1 MYNIRRINIIV
12 RDSQVFLWSK
22 EDVGLLFNSYIFV
35 LFFLPLTLLLYFG
48 ANRLGKERLA
58 QIILIVFSLYFY
70 SYFHL
75 NYLLIIVASV
85 LFNYACSRIIKR
97 KRQNGCVKWITAF
110 GILAN
115 VSVIFYFK
123 YFNFFLENINCIFS
137 VSLPLKE
144 ILMPLGISFFTFQQ
158 ISYLVD
164 SYKGETGEYSFVE
177 YALFV
182 VFFPQLIAGPIVL
195 HQEMIPQFRDPKRK
209 VFNQDKMAKGIWWL
223 AIGLAK
229 KVLIADTLGK
239 GVDWGYA
246 SPQLLGSFDTIL
258 LSFMYTLQIYF
269 DFSGYCD
276 MASGVASMFG
286 FELPRNFNSPYK
298 ATSINDFWDRWHMS
312 LSRFLQKYIY
322 IPLGGNRKG
331 LTRTLLNIMIVFLI
345 SGIWHGAAWT
355 FIAWGLIHGLA
366 SVIHRLIAPGWKRIP
381 KVLTWFMTFLFIN
394 FTWIFFRAGDFEQ
407 VKVLFSNLLK
417 PFRFSIAQGLQEQFH
432 YLEFTY
438 LADHISFLGDL
449 FGKYPGLPM
458 WIVFS
463 VALFIAL
470 IPRNCQ
476 EKRYSPTV
484 INAIYSVILLVWS
497 IMSFSGISIFLYFN
511 F

>member
-1 MYNIRRINIIV
+1 M
-12 RDSQVFLWSK
+12 
-22 EDVGLLFNSYIFV
+22 LFNSYVFI

-48 ANRLGKERLA
+48 ANRLGKTKLA
-58 QIILIVFSLYFY
+58 QIFLIMLSLYFY

-75 NYLLIIVASV
+75 NYLLIIIASV
-85 LFNYACSRIIKR
+85 IFNYVCSRMIIKR
-97 KRQNGCVKWITAF
+97 NQDGYAKLLMAF

-115 VSVIFYFK
+115 VGVIFYFK
-123 YFNFFLENINCIFS
+123 YFNFVLENVNMIFS
-137 VSLPLKE
+137 TSLSLKT

-164 SYKGETGEYSFVE
+164 SYKGETGGYDFVE

-182 VFFPQLIAGPIVL
+182 VFFPQLIAGPILL
-195 HQEMIPQFRDPKRK
+195 HQEMIPQFRDARRK
-209 VFNQDKMAKGIWWL
+209 VFNQDKMAKGVWWL

-246 SPQLLGSFDTIL
+246 SPQFLGSFDTIL
-258 LSFMYTLQIYF
+258 ISVMYSLQIYF

-286 FELPRNFNSPYK
+286 FELPQNFNSPYK
-298 ATSINDFWDRWHMS
+298 ATSITDFWDRWHMS

-331 LTRTLLNIMIVFLI
+331 MVRTLLNILIVFLI

-355 FIAWGLIHGLA
+355 FVVWGILHGMA
-366 SVIHRLIAPGWKRIP
+366 SVIHRLIAPAWKKIP
-381 KVLTWFMTFLFIN
+381 KVLTRLMTFLFVN
-394 FTWIFFRAGDFEQ
+394 FTWIFFRAENFEQ
-407 VKVLFSNLLK
+407 IKVLFANLFK
-417 PFRFSIAQGLQEQFH
+417 PFSISPVLGLQEQFH

-438 LADHISFLGDL
+438 LADHITFLGNL
-449 FGKYPGLPM
+449 FEKYPSIPM
-458 WIVFS
+458 WIILV

-470 IPRNCQ
+470 VSHNCW
-476 EKRYSPTV
+476 EKKFSPT
-484 INAIYSVILLVWS
+484 IMNAIGSIILLVWS

>member
-1 MYNIRRINIIV
+1 M
-12 RDSQVFLWSK
+12 
-22 EDVGLLFNSYIFV
+22 LFNSYVFI
-35 LFFLPLTLLLYFG
+35 LFFLPVTLLLYFG
-48 ANRLGKERLA
+48 ANRLGKSRLA
-58 QIILIVFSLYFY
+58 QIFLILLSVYFY
-70 SYFHL
+70 AYFHH
-75 NYLLIIVASV
+75 NYLIIIIVSV
-85 LFNYACSRIIKR
+85 LFNYGCSRMIIK
-97 KRQNGCVKWITAF
+97 KRQNGYVKWILLV

-115 VSVIFYFK
+115 ICVIFYFK
-123 YFNFFLENINCIFS
+123 YFNFFLENINMLFDAS
-137 VSLPLKE
+137 FTTRK

-164 SYKGETGEYSFVE
+164 SYKGETAGYDFVE

-195 HQEMIPQFRDPKRK
+195 HQEMIPQFRDIKRK
-209 VFNQDKMAKGIWWL
+209 EFNSDKMAKGLWWL

-246 SPQLLGSFDTIL
+246 SLQLLGGFDTIL
-258 LSFMYTLQIYF
+258 LSVMYTLQIYF

-276 MASGVASMFG
+276 MASGVACMFG
-286 FELPRNFNSPYK
+286 FELPQNFNSPYK
-298 ATSINDFWDRWHMS
+298 AASISDFWDRWHMS

-331 LTRTLLNIMIVFLI
+331 MPRTLLNILIVFLV

-355 FIAWGLIHGLA
+355 FVAWGLLHGLA
-366 SVIHRLIAPGWKRIP
+366 SVIHRLIAPAWKKIP
-381 KVLTWFMTFLFIN
+381 KVLAQLITFLFVN
-394 FTWIFFRAGDFEQ
+394 FTWILFRAENFEQ
-407 VKVLFSNLLK
+407 VKIVFANLTK
-417 PFRFSIAQGLQEQFH
+417 PFSTTLVAGLQEQFH

-438 LADHISFLGDL
+438 LADHIAPLGSL
-449 FGKYPGLPM
+449 FEKYPGIPM
-458 WIVFS
+458 WIVLGGALF
-463 VALFIAL
+463 VALV
-470 IPRNCQ
+470 PHNCQ
-476 EKRYSPTV
+476 EKEFCPTAM
-484 INAIYSVILLVWS
+484 NAICSVILLVWS